1 MDVLFV
7 FFEAGQVT
15 KPSLFLPLSIQT
27 TLRLASSSRT
37 LAIGPFTRPGKV
49 YSAVHFFPTAAQLSM
64 CHIYP
69 YTRYLKRKREGRG
82 EREAILCEKQ
92 IRKKIA
98 NTWQP
103 GIKLRFQAGFKAN
116 VFATFFFLDTK
127 INFPYPFCYSFPLTL
142 DFTFLLFNLFPAN
155 VPTQEHDFSHF
166 LSYSSWKKRV
176 VIQILW
182 SKHIPLMSIR
192 WRKPSALVFGIF
204 SFHQVSKKTT
214 KLFFSW
220 WEKDKWLWT
229 DMTIIQFW
237 LSSSV
242 ERSHSGESWK
252 RVLIRKK
259 PTCVLWAY

>member
-166 LSYSSWKKRV
+166 LSYSSWKKRGSNTNIMV
-176 VIQILW
+176 ETYSLDVHSLEET
-182 SKHIPLMSIR
+182 
-192 WRKPSALVFGIF
+192 FGF
-204 SFHQVSKKTT
+204 SVWHF
-214 KLFFSW
+214 FFSPSFK
-220 WEKDKWLWT
+220 EDDQAIFFL
-229 DMTIIQFW
+229 
-237 LSSSV
+237 V
-242 ERSHSGESWK
+242 
-252 RVLIRKK
+252 RKG
-259 PTCVLWAY
+259 